1 MKKVFTLLAA
11 TITVAS
17 LLTSCVSTVQVPK
30 FASIEQVI
38 DLKLG
43 SSLPEVVSTLG
54 SKPYN
59 IYSNQKDGYVIYIYK
74 YKLVERAVRPS
85 LINYRGGET
94 TGTEVYNS
102 NEQNLFLLFKEGKL
116 ESFVTTEG
124 RKDAAA
130 YIMIDNTLH
139 TISKDK
145 EKYIILPT
153 SVDGEKSGFLKKK
166 KDTQ

>member
-1 MKKVFTLLAA
+1 MKKVFTLFAA

-17 LLTSCVSTVQVPK
+17 LLTSCTSTIQVPK
-30 FASIEQVI
+30 FASIENVI

-59 IYSNQKDGYVIYIYK
+59 IYSNQKDGYVIYLYK

-94 TGTEVYNS
+94 TGT
-102 NEQNLFLLFKEGKL
+102 
-116 ESFVTTEG
+116 
-124 RKDAAA
+124 
-130 YIMIDNTLH
+130 
-139 TISKDK
+139 
-145 EKYIILPT
+145 
-153 SVDGEKSGFLKKK
+153 
-166 KDTQ
+166 